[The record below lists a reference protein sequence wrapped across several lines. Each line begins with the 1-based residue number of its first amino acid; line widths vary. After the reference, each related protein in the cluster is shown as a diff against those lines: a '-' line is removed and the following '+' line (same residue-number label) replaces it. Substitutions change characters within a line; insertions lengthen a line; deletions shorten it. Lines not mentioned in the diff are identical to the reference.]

1 MADVTLNLNQSDITI
16 VKYQIDRNEIRFL
29 GVAKRCRYA
38 NPLVIAQDPFLTR
51 GILFPTI
58 YHLCCPRVVKLI
70 SHLEAS
76 PFFKEL
82 KLSIKS
88 DAALGAKYIKL
99 MSLYKLN
106 LIKHIAALY
115 KIPASGPLV
124 KNYNLIISPPSAF
137 ENLSDSN
144 NKEESK
150 IEIARGLYDGLI
162 ECGLAGSR
170 EITALKCLHALYGFL
185 IGVTGPCEEVLF
197 FRALVENEIKARYG
211 SEFQD
216 IFADVIE

>member
-1 MADVTLNLNQSDITI
+1 MAGVTLNLNQSDVTI

-29 GVAKRCRYA
+29 SVAKRCKFA

-58 YHLCCPRVVKLI
+58 YHLCCPRAVKII

-88 DAALGAKYIKL
+88 NAALGAKYINL
-99 MSLYKLN
+99 MNFYKIN
-106 LIKHIAALY
+106 LVKHIAALY
-115 KIPASGPLV
+115 KIPANGPLV

-137 ENLSDSN
+137 ENLSDN
-144 NKEESK
+144 NNEGENI
-150 IEIARGLYDGLI
+150 IEIARSLYDGFI

-170 EITALKCLHALYGFL
+170 EISALKCLHALYGFL
-185 IGVTGPCEEVLF
+185 IGVSGSCEEVLF
-197 FRALVENEIKARYG
+197 FTSLIENEIKARYG
-211 SEFQD
+211 SEFQN
-216 IFADVIE
+216 IFADAIE